1 MHACTYVYTH
11 VRARKNMERGKTDLA
26 PDLKRTTTLARP
38 YVYVRRRV
46 HMCACVYVCVRVCV
60 QVCVRAKACVYL
72 CARACT
78 IWDR

>member
-1 MHACTYVYTH
+1 MYTHTYV
-11 VRARKNMERGKTDLA
+11 RAKNMERGKTDLA
-26 PDLKRTTTLARP
+26 PDLKRTTTLARR

-46 HMCACVYVCVRVCV
+46 HMCACVYVCVCVCV
-60 QVCVRAKACVYL
+60 CVCVFVLRLVCMCVHA